1 MVSTCFRGLPA
12 PLGRAVEHVGCPHF
26 SGAGSLLGE
35 HGAAPHLQGDWLPLL
50 RGLEVQGLPPMPFG
64 SSLATEGAPALAA
77 EGLPE
82 RFTSPAERPAP
93 SYSSMEEVD

>member
-1 MVSTCFRGLPA
+1 MCVSCEFC
-12 PLGRAVEHVGCPHF
+12 LGTPPFSREQGGRVGGQ
-26 SGAGSLLGE
+26 GASLLLM
-35 HGAAPHLQGDWLPLL
+35 PTFCL
-50 RGLEVQGLPPMPFG
+50 QGLPPVPFG
-64 SSLATEGAPALAA
+64 SSLAPEGAPPLAA

>member
-1 MVSTCFRGLPA
+1 MGGQRRGLPLT
-12 PLGRAVEHVGCPHF
+12 PTFCL
-26 SGAGSLLGE
+26 
-35 HGAAPHLQGDWLPLL
+35 
-50 RGLEVQGLPPMPFG
+50 QGLPPMPFG

-82 RFTSPAERPAP
+82 RFASPAERPAP